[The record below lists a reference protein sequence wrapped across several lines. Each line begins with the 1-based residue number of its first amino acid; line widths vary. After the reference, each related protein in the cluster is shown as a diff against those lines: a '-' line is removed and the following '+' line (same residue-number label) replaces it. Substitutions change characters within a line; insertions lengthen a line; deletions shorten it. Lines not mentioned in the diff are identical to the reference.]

1 MRTTLAVVG
10 SITMLT
16 SCISYYPVRP
26 GEQPD
31 PTSTVTVTF
40 ASPRDLEATYDT
52 VVYALPAVEKVHA
65 EMQHA
70 IGDTLLLRV
79 LRIESSQRQPELP
92 AGARL
97 AVAPDASTSI
107 AMRGTSPGK
116 TVGLLGLTLAGV
128 IAVALIAF
136 AADPGY

>member
-1 MRTTLAVVG
+1 MRKTLTVMSAVSV
-10 SITMLT
+10 LT
-16 SCISYYPVRP
+16 SCTSYYPVRP

-40 ASPRDLEATYDT
+40 ASPHDLEATYDT
-52 VVYALPAVEKVHA
+52 VVYALPAVEKVHG

-79 LRIESSQRQPELP
+79 LRVESKQRQPELP

-97 AVAPDASTSI
+97 AVLREPSARI

-116 TVGLLGLTLAGV
+116 TVGFLGLVLAGV
-128 IAVALIAF
+128 VAIASIAF
-136 AADPGY
+136 AVDPSY